1 MQGVLAAGECVG
13 DVDAMSDEA
22 AARERLVVGL
32 RRRDGVERAAFRAAS
47 GCDIDVLAGAAI
59 AGWVAQGLATD
70 DGEVVRLTREGLLVS
85 DALWAAILAPA

>member
-1 MQGVLAAGECVG
+1 MKGVLAAGECVG
-13 DVDAMSDEA
+13 DVDAMTDEA

-32 RRRDGVERAAFRAAS
+32 RRRDGVARSAFRAAS
-47 GCDIDVLAGAAI
+47 GFDLDALAGVAL

-85 DALWAAILAPA
+85 DGLWGDVLRGA